1 VFDGAKPTGHSAVT
15 DECNGLGEPFLAGE
29 VDEVKVE
36 DAGVLDLLCEPTC
49 DGRSES
55 TLSRAGDDQSEAHST
70 ALWLFHGSRSVFPIV
85 VRDSIAAWAA
95 AAASRGKVW
104 PIVGWMV
111 P

>member
-1 VFDGAKPTGHSAVT
+1 MLAFWTCSANQRAT
-15 DECNGLGEPFLAGE
+15 
-29 VDEVKVE
+29 VD
-36 DAGVLDLLCEPTC
+36 PN
-49 DGRSES
+49 RP
-55 TLSRAGDDQSEAHST
+55 SRAGDDQSEAHST
-70 ALWLFHGSRSVFPIV
+70 VLWLFHGSRSVFPIV